1 MSSNDNYV
9 APAVTPPPPDAHGQ
23 AALLLVES
31 LIHGLIERSVIT
43 RQDGFDIVETATS
56 VQADVARA
64 ADGTPD
70 PMWHAHSLL
79 IRVAGSLEID
89 LRGSPGDT
97 LGA

>member
-9 APAVTPPPPDAHGQ
+9 SPNVTSSLPDSHGQ

-43 RQDGFDIVETATS
+43 RQNGLDIIETAIS
-56 VQADVARA
+56 VQGDVARA
-64 ADGTPD
+64 TDGTAD

-79 IRVAGSLEID
+79 TRVAGSLEID
-89 LRGSPGDT
+89 LRESP
-97 LGA
+97 

>member
-9 APAVTPPPPDAHGQ
+9 APAATPSPPDSHGQ

-43 RQDGFDIVETATS
+43 HQDGLDIIETAIS
-56 VQADVARA
+56 VQGDVARA
-64 ADGTPD
+64 ADGNPD

-79 IRVAGSLEID
+79 TRVAGSLEID
-89 LRGSPGDT
+89 LRGSP
-97 LGA
+97 